1 MKQYIQL
8 TNEEIKRSFK
18 IYVIFV
24 LVMAAIE
31 LVSVVVNV
39 KLHERRVEDY
49 LKSNV
54 VTLYEALNEVGKIS
68 FVDTT
73 TFYSYATM
81 VGMALVLIYTV
92 RFGTGIGL
100 EKRNIFIVY

>member
-18 IYVIFV
+18 LYIIAV

-39 KLHERRVEDY
+39 KLHERRIEDY
-49 LKSNV
+49 LKANTA
-54 VTLYEALNEVGKIS
+54 TLYDAFNDIGKIS
-68 FVDTT
+68 FIDTT
-73 TFYSYATM
+73 SFFSYMTFDSLT
-81 VGMALVLIYTV
+81 
-92 RFGTGIGL
+92 
-100 EKRNIFIVY
+100 